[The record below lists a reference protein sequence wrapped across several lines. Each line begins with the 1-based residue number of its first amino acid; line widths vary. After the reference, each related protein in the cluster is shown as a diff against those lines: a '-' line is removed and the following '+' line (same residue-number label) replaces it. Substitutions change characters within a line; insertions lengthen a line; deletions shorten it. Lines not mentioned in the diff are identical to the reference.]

1 MLVIA
6 LVHILIVKYLI
17 NKRDKE
23 EIIIQKGKD
32 KGKVIKNKPL

>member
-1 MLVIA
+1 MLVIS

-23 EIIIQKGKD
+23 EIVIQKGKD